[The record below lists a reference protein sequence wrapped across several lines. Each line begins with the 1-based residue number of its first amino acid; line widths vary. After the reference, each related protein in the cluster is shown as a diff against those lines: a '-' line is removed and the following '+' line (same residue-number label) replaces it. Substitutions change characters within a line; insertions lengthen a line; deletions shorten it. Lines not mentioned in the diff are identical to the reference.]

1 MTTLTQVSKQLTIK
15 DVDTDEDFVTT
26 TYTCDVPADIAG
38 DSIWDC
44 TLTAADDVRI
54 TTISVTE
61 GVAGG
66 DYDTYRSVN
75 VYYTVNGFDDGEA
88 LEESWRIYTDTGFEA
103 TVSELLGEEIYFTEQ
118 GMQEDGVAS
127 ME

>member
-1 MTTLTQVSKQLTIK
+1 MQTISRQLTVK
-15 DVDTDEDFVTT
+15 EVTTDEDFVSTH
-26 TYTCDVPADIAG
+26 YSCDVRASVAG

-44 TLTAADDVRI
+44 ALTDADDVRI
-54 TTISVTE
+54 NTLCVTE

-66 DYDTYRSVN
+66 DYNSYRSVN

-88 LEESWRIYTDTGFEA
+88 LEGTWRLYTDSGFA
-103 TVSELLGEEIYFTEQ
+103 DTVSELLGFEVYFTEQ

>member
-1 MTTLTQVSKQLTIK
+1 MQTISRQLTVK
-15 DVDTDEDFVTT
+15 EVTTDEDFVSTH
-26 TYTCDVPADIAG
+26 YSCDVRASVAG

-44 TLTAADDVRI
+44 ALTDADDVRI
-54 TTISVTE
+54 NTICVTE

-66 DYDTYRSVN
+66 DYNSYRSVN

-88 LEESWRIYTDTGFEA
+88 LEGTWRLYTDSGFA
-103 TVSELLGEEIYFTEQ
+103 DTVSELLGFEVYFTEQ

>member
-1 MTTLTQVSKQLTIK
+1 MQTTISKHLTVRE
-15 DVDTDEDFVTT
+15 VETDEDFVTT
-26 TYTCDVPADIAG
+26 TYTCDVRATLAG

-44 TLTAADDVRI
+44 ALTEADDVRI
-54 TTISVTE
+54 TTICVTE

-66 DYDTYRSVN
+66 DYDGYRSVN

-88 LEESWRIYTDTGFEA
+88 LDETWRLYTDTGFAA
-103 TVSELLGEEIYFTEQ
+103 TVSELLGEEVYFTEQ

>member
-1 MTTLTQVSKQLTIK
+1 MQTISKQLTQTS
-15 DVDTDEDFVTT
+15 VETDEDFVTT
-26 TYTCDVPADIAG
+26 TYTCDVRADIAG

-44 TLTAADDVRI
+44 ALTAADDVRI
-54 TTISVTE
+54 NTICVTE

-66 DYDTYRSVN
+66 DYDSYTTIN

-88 LEESWRIYTDTGFEA
+88 LEDTWRLYTDSGFER

>member
-1 MTTLTQVSKQLTIK
+1 MQATLSKQLTLK
-15 DVDTDEDFVTT
+15 EVDTDEDFVTT
-26 TYTCDVPADIAG
+26 TYTCDVRATLAG

-44 TLTAADDVRI
+44 TLTEADDVRI
-54 TTISVTE
+54 TTICVTE

-66 DYDTYRSVN
+66 DYDGYRSVN

-88 LEESWRIYTDTGFEA
+88 LDETWRLYTDSGFEA
-103 TVSELLGEEIYFTEQ
+103 TVSDLLGEDVYFTEQ

>member
-1 MTTLTQVSKQLTIK
+1 MQTTISKHLTVRE
-15 DVDTDEDFVTT
+15 VETDEDFVTT
-26 TYTCDVPADIAG
+26 TYTCDVRATLAG

-44 TLTAADDVRI
+44 ALTEADDVRI
-54 TTISVTE
+54 TTICVTE

-66 DYDTYRSVN
+66 DYDGYRSVN

-88 LEESWRIYTDTGFEA
+88 LDETWRLYTDTGFA
-103 TVSELLGEEIYFTEQ
+103 DRVSELLGEDVRFTEQ

>member
-1 MTTLTQVSKQLTIK
+1 MLTVK
-15 DVDTDEDFVTT
+15 DITKDDDSTT
-26 TYTCDVPADIAG
+26 THYTLNEQVVLAG

-44 TLTAADDVRI
+44 ALTDADDVRI
-54 TTISVTE
+54 NTICVTE

-66 DYDTYRSVN
+66 DYDGYRSVN

-88 LEESWRIYTDTGFEA
+88 LDETWRLYTDTGFEA

>member
-1 MTTLTQVSKQLTIK
+1 MQQTISKLLTVTN
-15 DVDTDEDFVTT
+15 VDTDEDFIST
-26 TYTCDVPADIAG
+26 TYTCDVRADIAG

-44 TLTAADDVRI
+44 ELTAADDVRI
-54 TTISVTE
+54 NTICVTE

-66 DYDTYRSVN
+66 DYDSYRSVN
-75 VYYTVNGFDDGEA
+75 VYYTVNG
-88 LEESWRIYTDTGFEA
+88 EEEYEGSWRLYTDSGFPA

-118 GMQEDGVAS
+118 GMQEDNVAS

>member
-1 MTTLTQVSKQLTIK
+1 MQTISKQLTVK
-15 DVDTDEDFVTT
+15 EVDTSDEDFVST
-26 TYTCDVPADIAG
+26 TYTCDVRASVAG

-44 TLTAADDVRI
+44 ALTDADDVRI
-54 TTISVTE
+54 NTICVTE

-66 DYDTYRSVN
+66 DYDRYRSVN

-88 LEESWRIYTDTGFEA
+88 LEGTWRLYTDTGFA
-103 TVSELLGEEIYFTEQ
+103 DTVSELLGEEIYFTEQ
-118 GMQEDGVAS
+118 GMQDDGMAS

>member
-1 MTTLTQVSKQLTIK
+1 MQTISRQLTVK
-15 DVDTDEDFVTT
+15 EVTTDEDFVSTH
-26 TYTCDVPADIAG
+26 YSCDVRASVAG

-44 TLTAADDVRI
+44 ALTDADDVRI
-54 TTISVTE
+54 NTICVTE

-66 DYDTYRSVN
+66 DYDSYRSVN

-88 LEESWRIYTDTGFEA
+88 LEGTWRLYTDSGFA
-103 TVSELLGEEIYFTEQ
+103 DTVSELLGFEVYFTEQ